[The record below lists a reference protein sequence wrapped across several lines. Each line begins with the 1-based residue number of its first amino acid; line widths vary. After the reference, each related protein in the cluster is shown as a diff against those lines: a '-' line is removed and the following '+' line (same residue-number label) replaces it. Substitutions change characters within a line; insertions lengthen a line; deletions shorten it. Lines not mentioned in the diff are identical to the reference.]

1 MNNLTLIDSLRFNTT
16 YYFTKLFTNYSIE
29 IDFKKKKGGV
39 QLGLIAEI
47 VLKEE
52 GNKLTSIYHIKTHQ
66 NGTSSA
72 KHERGTIDLKEL
84 FIYKFFEF
92 ISIGPEMHFYFDDFN
107 SHSFFIASRDLG
119 QDFRILT
126 EFEEET
132 LNEEFEKNLDL
143 KNGLI
148 VADFF
153 SKLLFLGDI
162 TTNPS
167 NFGFLKDNDKN
178 VIKIIDFYS
187 KTDEFTK
194 SYLEKYD
201 FYDTFFEI
209 TASSLASKGILTK
222 YYRTIDKCSRIS
234 VALNILNDFNIKSS
248 LEKTTE
254 WIKKYTSENY
264 QQIFDK
270 DSKKDSDSI
279 ETIRNSKENEFD
291 EFVKFVYRN
300 FESFIEKFDSK

>member
-1 MNNLTLIDSLRFNTT
+1 L
-16 YYFTKLFTNYSIE
+16 KSIS
-29 IDFKKKKGGV
+29 KKKNGV
-39 QLGLIAEI
+39 QLGLIAKI
-47 VLKEE
+47 GLKEE
-52 GNKLTSIYHIKTHQ
+52 GNKLTTINHIKTHQ
-66 NGTSSA
+66 NGTSLA
-72 KHERGTIDLKEL
+72 KHERGTIDLKEI

-92 ISIGPEMHFYFDDFN
+92 ISIGPEMYFYFDDFN
-107 SHSFFIASRDLG
+107 SRSFFIASRDLG
-119 QDFRILT
+119 QDFRTLT
-126 EFEEET
+126 DFEEET

-153 SKLLFLGDI
+153 SKLLFLSDI

-201 FYDTFFEI
+201 FYDTFF
-209 TASSLASKGILTK
+209 TATSLASKGILAK
-222 YYRTIDKCSRIS
+222 YYRKIDKCSRIS

-270 DSKKDSDSI
+270 DSKIDSDSI

-291 EFVKFVYRN
+291 EFVKLRN